1 VHYRTT
7 IRQSSGCMTT
17 TGHRLVAAQRPQ
29 SRRGDDRH
37 QHAGQPETPS
47 VPRKSLDQDAVL
59 PRAWSC
65 RTAFARIAWCSPR
78 RRCLRDA
85 TASPHPGQHRS
96 RAPLLAAATTA
107 SSPPR
112 LTRAVTGPERRRG
125 RGSHPTRPINF
136 VEKARHP
143 PGSRHRRAPAD
154 DRDHGKCI
162 LLGRGCCGWPNMV
175 SWRPAERRP
184 KRMRGQVGDE
194 RVHAAQRRV
203 GSAPPGAAGEGRGG
217 HRDRSATR

>member
-1 VHYRTT
+1 MSGEAIGSRRDHREADCTSQPPLMSEARRGTSGPQVHYRTT

-37 QHAGQPETPS
+37 QHASQPETPS
-47 VPRKSLDQDAVL
+47 IPRGSLDQDAVL

-65 RTAFARIAWCSPR
+65 RTAFARIAWCSSR

-136 VEKARHP
+136 VD
-143 PGSRHRRAPAD
+143 GPA
-154 DRDHGKCI
+154 G
-162 LLGRGCCGWPNMV
+162 
-175 SWRPAERRP
+175 AF
-184 KRMRGQVGDE
+184 
-194 RVHAAQRRV
+194 A
-203 GSAPPGAAGEGRGG
+203 SASLAN
-217 HRDRSATR
+217 D